1 MLKRR
6 KLPSKNRTKQIT
18 VKFAFKNSS
27 VGDLQVESS
36 MHTDGP
42 ATEKARSAQS
52 SCSLNDKLTKP
63 ASVRDLYN
71 KLKHVV
77 ASKIKIDEV

>member
-36 MHTDGP
+36 TQMD
-42 ATEKARSAQS
+42 RRQ
-52 SCSLNDKLTKP
+52 
-63 ASVRDLYN
+63 R
-71 KLKHVV
+71 KHVLHKV
-77 ASKIKIDEV
+77 LVLWTTNWQSQLAYVICTTNWNML